1 MEDLKQFLET
11 SFKGLE
17 RGLVATPNKRE
28 DLEAFAKANG
38 GSMDIL
44 LMQMA
49 MNFGYKIALENVQA
63 VLDSEAAQMGEQC
76 IKGKWKLRAPS
87 KLPKSSYP
95 MVGMVYEGVDKFFG
109 KRTIGVLVEMF
120 DQNDEAV
127 LKTIENKLVSV
138 DKTSLKIVVGK
149 E

>member
-1 MEDLKQFLET
+1 
-11 SFKGLE
+11 
-17 RGLVATPNKRE
+17 
-28 DLEAFAKANG
+28 
-38 GSMDIL
+38 
-44 LMQMA
+44 
-49 MNFGYKIALENVQA
+49 
-63 VLDSEAAQMGEQC
+63 MGEQC
-76 IKGKWKLRAPS
+76 IKGKWKLRALS